1 MVTRFRRDKTVE
13 LKLQRMDIELIQ
25 LISSNIERNG
35 PVEYHYWYHTV
46 HPISRHSKAVRCAWR
61 VQLGIGDAVCVT
73 FFLAKSKLLNK
84 LQVIGEFL
92 AAGVTCFCP
101 ALPTTPFPVQ
111 SLDLRCA
118 VGVCSTS
125 NEKSDG
131 SQVWDLETLGCD
143 ALISCDFLSTLYDLY
158 DLLYILLIYYSCFLE
173 LVEFGKAVQE

>member
-13 LKLQRMDIELIQ
+13 LKLQRIDIELIQ

-35 PVEYHYWYHTV
+35 PMEYHYWYHTV

-84 LQVIGEFL
+84 LQVIGEFW
-92 AAGVTCFCP
+92 AAGVTCSCP
-101 ALPTTPFPVQ
+101 AYNPPAAKH
-111 SLDLRCA
+111 LDLRCA

-143 ALISCDFLSTLYDLY
+143 ALISCHFLSLY
-158 DLLYILLIYYSCFLE
+158 DLLCWYIHDS
-173 LVEFGKAVQE
+173 